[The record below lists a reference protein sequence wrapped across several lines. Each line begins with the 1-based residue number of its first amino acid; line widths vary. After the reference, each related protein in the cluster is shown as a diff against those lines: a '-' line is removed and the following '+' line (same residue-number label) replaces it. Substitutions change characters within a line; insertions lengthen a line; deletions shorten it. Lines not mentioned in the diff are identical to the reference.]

1 MKRDFHY
8 IIFTF
13 SMALFLAG
21 CMQTAQVSD
30 VSPIESVKVIDFSEC
45 LDENSISP
53 ALQLSDDSVWFLS
66 VRDETSNSIVY
77 DLDTETVRSNL
88 LVKPGE
94 HASNDPRGDRMVSV
108 DDQGNATWKGRK
120 FELPSFSKVV
130 PESISPSGNRIAY
143 ADKEKKRLMVFDF
156 PSETLVHEKSLPF
169 FCVGIDFLEEDHI
182 VLSALED
189 SGESGLFAFN
199 GQTGI
204 LSQLASGEYNVTSVN
219 ETKFLIRPVVGSTAP
234 DSLFFLYLEGQEIKK
249 YPLDAPLTPTQKMTI
264 RLSPNEKFALTGQ
277 ADAENMHLTVYETE
291 HFRVLYSVSLPAQ
304 DYDCIMNASYQQISN
319 DGEDILLLSKSWRP
333 TLIRRSRK

>member
-21 CMQTAQVSD
+21 CTQTAQVSD

-120 FELPSFSKVV
+120 FELPRFSKVV

-143 ADKEKKRLMVFDF
+143 VDKEKKRLMVFDF